1 MARSTTTAA
10 TTTALVTDTSSVLW
24 SITQGEQ
31 LEFNVTISFISDLQD
46 YLFEAVIVEA
56 DNTTP
61 YKVRP
66 TTLQTNGKKF
76 RLKTRLH
83 DVWDPTKPYVATE
96 LIRFGKVIYERLI
109 SGTSIG
115 LPNVDTVNWAVN
127 TKRSV
132 SEVFLKF
139 PSALSLNWTEK
150 PTVDK
155 NVYGFFELSVT
166 EPTSVFPR
174 TWKPIRGMIE
184 IAFSPT
190 VLVNDNTVEGFYDNT

>member
-1 MARSTTTAA
+1 VARTTTTAA
-10 TTTALVTDTSSVLW
+10 TTTSLVTDTSSVLW

-31 LEFNVTISFISDLQD
+31 LEFNVTIGFISDLQD
-46 YLFEAVIVEA
+46 YRFEAVIVEA
-56 DNTTP
+56 DNTTA

-66 TTLQTNGKKF
+66 TTLQPNGKKF

-83 DVWDPTKPYVATE
+83 NVWDPTMPYAATE
-96 LIRFGKVIYERLI
+96 LVRFGRVVYERLV
-109 SGTSIG
+109 SGTTIG

-139 PSALSLNWTEK
+139 PSTLSLDWTAK

-166 EPTSVFPR
+166 EPISLFSR

-190 VLVNDNTVEGFYDNT
+190 VLVNDNTAEGFYDNT